1 MTRLLVVDDDDVDR
15 ELVRRALAEIDD
27 LEMSEATTAEE
38 GLERVKELQPD
49 IVLTDLRMPGMD
61 GLAFLREMKDEHSS
75 IPTIL
80 MTSQGSEKIAVE
92 ALRIGAVSY
101 VPKRDVPRELTDT
114 VQRALGILESRHS
127 RERLLQFL
135 SGRETS
141 FEFENDPK
149 LIGPF
154 GAFVEESLERVGFA
168 DGSTR
173 TQVAVAV
180 IEAVSNAMVHGN
192 LEVDSSLREESHET
206 YERLIEQRR
215 GEDPYQSR
223 RVRISAKE
231 SPTQIEFKIHDEGS
245 GFDPSGL
252 PDPTN
257 PENLLKL
264 SGRGIL
270 LIRTFMDEV
279 EFEDGGR
286 CIVMRKHVE

>member
-101 VPKRDVPRELTDT
+101 VPKRDVPRELADT

-154 GAFVEESLERVGFA
+154 GAIVEERLERVGFA

-223 RVRISAKE
+223 RVRIVTKE

>member
-101 VPKRDVPRELTDT
+101 VPKRDVPRELADT

-231 SPTQIEFKIHDEGS
+231 SPTQIEFRIRDEGN

-286 CIVMRKHVE
+286 VIIMRKHVE

>member
-1 MTRLLVVDDDDVDR
+1 VPRLLIVDDDSVDR
-15 ELVRRALAEIDD
+15 ELVRRALAGLDD
-27 LEMSEATTAEE
+27 LDLSEATTAEE
-38 GLERVKELQPD
+38 GLERVAELKPD

-61 GLAFLREMKDEHSS
+61 GLAFLREMKDEHPS

-101 VPKRDVPRELTDT
+101 VPKRDIPNELADT
-114 VQRALGILESRHS
+114 VQRAMGILDARHS

-135 SGRETS
+135 SRRETT

-173 TQVAVAV
+173 TQVAVAI
-180 IEAVSNAMVHGN
+180 IEAVSNGMVHGN
-192 LEVDSSLREESHET
+192 LEVESKLREESHEA
-206 YERLIEQRR
+206 YEHLIDKRR
-215 GEDPYQSR
+215 AQEPFASR
-223 RVRISAKE
+223 RVRIVCHEAPS
-231 SPTQIEFKIHDEGS
+231 QIEYRVHDEGP
-245 GFDPSGL
+245 GFDPAIL

-279 EFEDGGR
+279 SFEDGGR
-286 CIVMRKHVE
+286 TIVMRKTLD

>member
-101 VPKRDVPRELTDT
+101 VPKRDVPRELADT

-168 DGSTR
+168 DGSAR
-173 TQVAVAV
+173 TQVAVFTFN
-180 IEAVSNAMVHGN
+180 VSM
-192 LEVDSSLREESHET
+192 LSSTYSPVDSCV
-206 YERLIEQRR
+206 
-215 GEDPYQSR
+215 
-223 RVRISAKE
+223 RVDAH
-231 SPTQIEFKIHDEGS
+231 PTIDIR
-245 GFDPSGL
+245 
-252 PDPTN
+252 T
-257 PENLLKL
+257 
-264 SGRGIL
+264 SGRINA
-270 LIRTFMDEV
+270 IRCNDLYIS
-279 EFEDGGR
+279 DSL
-286 CIVMRKHVE
+286 

>member
-15 ELVRRALAEIDD
+15 ELVRRALNGIEN
-27 LEMSEATTAEE
+27 LELIEATHAEQ
-38 GLERVKELQPD
+38 GLERVSADRPD

-61 GLAFLREMKDEHSS
+61 GLEFLRQMKDDHAS

-101 VPKRDVPRELTDT
+101 VPKRDVPRELADT
-114 VQRALGILESRHS
+114 VQRALGILEARHS

-135 SGRETS
+135 AGRETR

-192 LEVDSSLREESHET
+192 LEVDSSLREESHEA
-206 YERLIEQRR
+206 YERMIEKRR
-215 GEDPYQSR
+215 DEQPYGER
-223 RVRISAKE
+223 RVHITTHEAPS
-231 SPTQIEFKIHDEGS
+231 QIEYRVHDEGP
-245 GFDPSGL
+245 GFDPATL
-252 PDPTN
+252 PDPTD
-257 PENLLKL
+257 PENLLRL

-279 EFEDGGR
+279 RFEDGGR
-286 CIVMRKHVE
+286 AIVMRKHVD